1 MYLELAVTCPG
12 NKLLL
17 LKYFSEVIKV
27 MATKCY
33 YYSSDWF
40 QSMRMPIHWAASGG
54 HTEMVEY
61 LLNFNVPVDVRDE
74 VNRYFLSPILCWG
87 VWWPSG

>member
-1 MYLELAVTCPG
+1 MFMP
-12 NKLLL
+12 
-17 LKYFSEVIKV
+17 YFSLVSV
-27 MATKCY
+27 DADA
-33 YYSSDWF
+33 YSLGCLWIQGLPNTMLCLTFLWF

-74 VNRYFLSPILCWG
+74 VNG
-87 VWWPSG
+87 